1 MVDTSEARVSALKGV
16 GPQLEGKLAGL
27 GVYSVI
33 DLLFHLPI
41 RYQDRTTTLAIGE
54 LRSGSEV
61 LISGRIEAS
70 GVQFGRRRSLI
81 TVISDDTGRL
91 TVRQFHFNASQRRGL
106 KRGAFIQCYGEVRSG
121 PTGLEMVHPEYR
133 LIEGPDAV
141 EVETTLT
148 PVYPTTEGIGQRRWR
163 DLTGQALARC
173 GEAVPE
179 LLGDW
184 AGFEFSD
191 LPLSEALTQLHRPP
205 AGVDLQIL
213 KAGTHPAQ
221 QRLAFEE
228 LLANHLAVRRRRER
242 RDALSAQS
250 IPASTE
256 FWPRLRDALGFT
268 LTNAQSRSIDEIMQD
283 LSNPHPSLRLLQG
296 DVGCG
301 KTIVAAAAVLAAI
314 EGGQQA
320 VVMAPTELLAEQH
333 LRVFSGWF
341 EKVGI
346 KPVWLSGRI
355 TQRERRAVCEQLSS
369 GAARVVVGT
378 HAVFQDDVSYHN
390 LGLVVVDEQHRFGV
404 AQRLALRDKGQREG
418 SAPHQ
423 IIMSAT
429 PIPRSLT
436 MVMYA
441 DMDLSVIDEM
451 PPGRQPVET
460 VVLPNTR
467 REDVQA
473 RIREACA
480 RERRAYWVCPLIED
494 SDVLAVQAATSRAE
508 ALKAE
513 LPELRIALLHGKIP
527 SAQKDQIM
535 DDFRQ
540 GRVDVLVATT
550 VIEVGVDV
558 PEASLMV
565 IENAERLGLSQLHQL
580 RGRVGRGD
588 QKSVCVLMYQPPL
601 GHNAKERL
609 ATMRQSTDGFAI
621 AQKDLELRGPGEL
634 LGVRQSGA
642 PQFRIAD
649 LARDRALLPAVQH
662 GAVRLQRDY
671 PEKAEPLIA
680 RWVREG
686 LSFSNA

>member
-1 MVDTSEARVSALKGV
+1 
-16 GPQLEGKLAGL
+16 
-27 GVYSVI
+27 
-33 DLLFHLPI
+33 
-41 RYQDRTTTLAIGE
+41 
-54 LRSGSEV
+54 
-61 LISGRIEAS
+61 
-70 GVQFGRRRSLI
+70 
-81 TVISDDTGRL
+81 
-91 TVRQFHFNASQRRGL
+91 
-106 KRGAFIQCYGEVRSG
+106 
-121 PTGLEMVHPEYR
+121 
-133 LIEGPDAV
+133 
-141 EVETTLT
+141 
-148 PVYPTTEGIGQRRWR
+148 
-163 DLTGQALARC
+163 
-173 GEAVPE
+173 
-179 LLGDW
+179 
-184 AGFEFSD
+184 
-191 LPLSEALTQLHRPP
+191 
-205 AGVDLQIL
+205 
-213 KAGTHPAQ
+213 
-221 QRLAFEE
+221 
-228 LLANHLAVRRRRER
+228 
-242 RDALSAQS
+242 
-250 IPASTE
+250 
-256 FWPRLRDALGFT
+256 
-268 LTNAQSRSIDEIMQD
+268 
-283 LSNPHPSLRLLQG
+283 
-296 DVGCG
+296 
-301 KTIVAAAAVLAAI
+301 
-314 EGGQQA
+314 
-320 VVMAPTELLAEQH
+320 
-333 LRVFSGWF
+333 
-341 EKVGI
+341 
-346 KPVWLSGRI
+346 
-355 TQRERRAVCEQLSS
+355 
-369 GAARVVVGT
+369 
-378 HAVFQDDVSYHN
+378 
-390 LGLVVVDEQHRFGV
+390 
-404 AQRLALRDKGQREG
+404 
-418 SAPHQ
+418 
-423 IIMSAT
+423 
-429 PIPRSLT
+429 

-527 SAQKDQIM
+527 SAQKDEIM

-565 IENAERLGLSQLHQL
+565 IENAARLGLSQLHQL